1 MNGSRLRYDIGA
13 SQFADKHREGYQPI
27 DFQDF
32 DIRTPWPIEDNT
44 VDALNLSH
52 VLEHVEHDKAE
63 FVLRECYRTL
73 KPNGVIDVFVP
84 NGKLIGMLLLL
95 GLSESSTV
103 KVQGYGI
110 QVNEWQYHKNVF
122 TKGELRRLFLKVG
135 FREIKISGSD
145 KLRRQLGKRS
155 HQSLAGRVLTFFIPA
170 ELHVRA
176 IK

>member
-1 MNGSRLRYDIGA
+1 MSELKYDIGA
-13 SQFADKHREGYQPI
+13 SQFANKQREGYQPI

-73 KPNGVIDVFVP
+73 KPSGVIDVFVP

-110 QVNEWQYHKNVF
+110 QINEWQYHKNVF
-122 TKGELRRLFLKVG
+122 TKGELRRLFFKVG

-145 KLRRQLGKRS
+145 KLRRQIGKRS
-155 HQSLAGRVLTFFIPA
+155 HRSLAGRLLTFFIPA